1 MPMALMMANDDEA
14 DDEVYDD
21 ETDDE
26 RCHQMMNDDA
36 MTSKFKL
43 WR

>member
-26 RCHQMMNDDA
+26 RCHQMMLMINDA
-36 MTSKFKL
+36 I
-43 WR
+43 R